1 MQKHCTKY
9 NDNYSIVYWYD
20 NSGNVVG
27 FFYTDKTAAAPVT
40 KAYIYTK
47 NTLGDV
53 TGIVDSTGNIVAK
66 YVYDPWGMVIAVTD
80 GNGNNVSATAN
91 HIANIN
97 PIRYRGYYLDSETGF
112 YYLQSRYYFPLW
124 KRFINADDSQFIGT
138 TGTAIGVNAFAYCE
152 NSPIENIDLY
162 GYIKI
167 SASRVRWL
175 VDRILYSI
183 CAPKAVKAGFFS
195 YFVNLLK
202 CYWPLI
208 SATFNIL
215 PGAGQFLCIA
225 GLVLGAVI
233 AVTVITV
240 LLKAYFKNKSIYFG
254 IKFKG
259 WKPKPYF
266 YYK

>member
-80 GNGNNVSATAN
+80 GNGNDVSASAS

-124 KRFINADDSQFIGT
+124 KRFINADDIIYTIMNIQMSMAGNYVYCDNDPVNYSDT
-138 TGTAIGVNAFAYCE
+138 TGTKKRNQNIN
-152 NSPIENIDLY
+152 PIALDRE
-162 GYIKI
+162 IKI
-167 SASRVRWL
+167 TSTNKHHGQKLRMVIIKSK
-175 VDRILYSI
+175 
-183 CAPKAVKAGFFS
+183 C
-195 YFVNLLK
+195 LK
-202 CYWPLI
+202 LNMDALEI
-208 SATFNIL
+208 
-215 PGAGQFLCIA
+215 
-225 GLVLGAVI
+225 
-233 AVTVITV
+233 
-240 LLKAYFKNKSIYFG
+240 
-254 IKFKG
+254 
-259 WKPKPYF
+259 
-266 YYK
+266 

>member
-1 MQKHCTKY
+1 MQKRCTKY

-66 YVYDPWGMVIAVTD
+66 YVYDPWGMVIAVTE
-80 GNGNNVSATAN
+80 GNGNDVSATAN

-124 KRFINADDSQFIGT
+124 KRFINADDIIYTIMNIQMSMAGNYVYCDNDPVNYSDT
-138 TGTAIGVNAFAYCE
+138 TGTKKRNQNIN
-152 NSPIENIDLY
+152 PIALDRE
-162 GYIKI
+162 IKI
-167 SASRVRWL
+167 TSTNKHHGQKLRMVIIKSK
-175 VDRILYSI
+175 
-183 CAPKAVKAGFFS
+183 C
-195 YFVNLLK
+195 LK
-202 CYWPLI
+202 LNMDALEI
-208 SATFNIL
+208 
-215 PGAGQFLCIA
+215 
-225 GLVLGAVI
+225 
-233 AVTVITV
+233 
-240 LLKAYFKNKSIYFG
+240 
-254 IKFKG
+254 
-259 WKPKPYF
+259 
-266 YYK
+266 